1 MYWSGFVFFLMTMFS
16 NVACSNFDVSNTFD
30 MIAKNSS
37 KSLKFV
43 EIHSETL
50 FTKEIK
56 VTGRVLFSK
65 NGAMSKYNI
74 TPNKSEMHIVN
85 NTLSLLNSEGVK
97 SVSLVNYPVLASSV
111 NAIRWLLLGE
121 KDKISENYSINYSNK
136 NNDWTI
142 DLIPIDKEVLLKVPG
157 ISITGSLG
165 NISVITLIKANG
177 TSITTTYSKL

>member
-1 MYWSGFVFFLMTMFS
+1 
-16 NVACSNFDVSNTFD
+16 
-30 MIAKNSS
+30 
-37 KSLKFV
+37 
-43 EIHSETL
+43 
-50 FTKEIK
+50 
-56 VTGRVLFSK
+56 
-65 NGAMSKYNI
+65 MSKYNI